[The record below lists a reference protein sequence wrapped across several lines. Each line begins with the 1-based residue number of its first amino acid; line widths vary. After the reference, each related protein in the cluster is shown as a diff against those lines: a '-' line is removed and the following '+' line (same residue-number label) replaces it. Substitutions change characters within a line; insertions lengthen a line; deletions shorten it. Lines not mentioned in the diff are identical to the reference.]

1 MRLTIRLLPQPKS
14 MRSIIDATQYERRF
28 DWARFKVP
36 EWRAFC
42 YTEGLRNRPPRLK
55 LVLSDSTRQGQAAQM
70 SDQPAV
76 QAGWN
81 RQKRVPKTGM
91 CPQAQQR
98 LLEQIVETGR
108 S

>member
-1 MRLTIRLLPQPKS
+1 LYHTVS
-14 MRSIIDATQYERRF
+14 
-28 DWARFKVP
+28 
-36 EWRAFC
+36 
-42 YTEGLRNRPPRLK
+42 LRNHSARLK
-55 LVLSDSTRQGQAAQM
+55 LVLSDRNRQGQAAQM
-70 SDQPAV
+70 PEQPAV

-91 CPQAQQR
+91 YPQAQQR